1 MLFAFLGFYGPIKLE
16 QRGVERRLGL
26 MPFVYRQRG
35 PFAARTMIGAP
46 EPRAERFH

>member
-1 MLFAFLGFYGPIKLE
+1 MLFVFLGLNCLIKLE
-16 QRGVERRLGL
+16 QRGMERRLGL

-35 PFAARTMIGAP
+35 PFAALAMIGAP